1 MDSQRSRRLAL
12 ERSQVQR
19 EPGAPQ
25 GLIGAGAGPGWTE
38 NSQFAAPC
46 PLTEAVSERGWTP
59 SIQDKS
65 FAGPLATNLA
75 LLRGSEEQ
83 GGAPAPRGAPVQLG
97 GGAPGRLSTC
107 WFLTQGRPGK
117 SHQGAQEP
125 LWAPLGT
132 FILTKGFVWKQ
143 IAPKKREIPALPARL
158 PREPRDPLPAP
169 EEAEGPSLLVP
180 RPRPLPSCASKV
192 LPPTGG
198 GWLTQ
203 KELGLLCP
211 QKQPLETRHQHK
223 AGGRESRQPTHAGS
237 MCLRPRE
244 GQRLALVTRLWD
256 RQKQP
261 HRGRVLSPPK
271 PLARCHPPSPT
282 ASTSWATWCH
292 LRLCGSSERP
302 RWDTAR
308 SPPCS
313 ESTSVLAAR
322 PRPGLHPPR
331 PQTPQGRRAASPSTQ
346 APRGGAP
353 AAETT
358 ASCAQAETWRGQ

>member
-1 MDSQRSRRLAL
+1 MPQL
-12 ERSQVQR
+12 R
-19 EPGAPQ
+19 EGPQ
-25 GLIGAGAGPGWTE
+25 SSSG
-38 NSQFAAPC
+38 
-46 PLTEAVSERGWTP
+46 
-59 SIQDKS
+59 
-65 FAGPLATNLA
+65 
-75 LLRGSEEQ
+75 
-83 GGAPAPRGAPVQLG
+83 G

-143 IAPKKREIPALPARL
+143 IAPKKREILALPARL

-169 EEAEGPSLLVP
+169 EEAEGPSLLAP

-244 GQRLALVTRLWD
+244 GQRLALVTQLWD

-313 ESTSVLAAR
+313 ESTSVLAPR
-322 PRPGLHPPR
+322 PRPRAPSSEASDTPGQEGCLSLHTGTQRRGPGGRDHGQLR
-331 PQTPQGRRAASPSTQ
+331 PGRDLEGTVTLSQ
-346 APRGGAP
+346 
-353 AAETT
+353 
-358 ASCAQAETWRGQ
+358 